1 MTLNVRFNPGDTV
14 YLVHENYQ
22 AIEAITV
29 ERVTLKY
36 VNFLANGEQSNYDWR
51 NDNPYLRYRV
61 SHHLGLRR
69 GTKFLYFR
77 DSGMDEL
84 EIRSTET
91 GFHLFVSEDAAK
103 EYLCRI

>member
-1 MTLNVRFNPGDTV
+1 MNFNVRFNPGDTV

-22 AIEAITV
+22 AIEAVTV

-36 VNFLANGEQSNYDWR
+36 VDFLADGEQSNYDWR

-84 EIRSTET
+84 EVRSTEI
-91 GFHLFVSEDAAK
+91 GFHLFVTEDAAK
-103 EYLCRI
+103 EYLRRI

>member
-1 MTLNVRFNPGDTV
+1 MTFNVRFNPGDTV
-14 YLVHENYQ
+14 YPVHENYQ
-22 AIEAITV
+22 AIEAVTV

-36 VNFLANGEQSNYDWR
+36 VNFLADGEQSNYNWR

-69 GTKFLYFR
+69 GTKYLYFR

-84 EIRSTET
+84 EVRSPET